1 MSKLYNF
8 IYKWNLD
15 YFHQQQYAEAWIE
28 RNIHDITVRDMW
40 LFGFVAV
47 LACVI
52 VCFMFY
58 TIFKEL
64 RYIKKGGGGTNA
76 HILSSERWYN
86 AYTEVNFMAKQQ
98 YKVPK
103 ELQTESVDW
112 LKMDAEIMNY
122 LHSNGFKTIE
132 DVIDRQDEIPHDFC
146 VLIKRK
152 IMFGL

>member
-52 VCFMFY
+52 VCFIIY
-58 TIFKEL
+58 IIFKEL
-64 RYIKKGGGGTNA
+64 RYIKKGGVVLMHIFYLPRGGTMP
-76 HILSSERWYN
+76 IR
-86 AYTEVNFMAKQQ
+86 
-98 YKVPK
+98 
-103 ELQTESVDW
+103 
-112 LKMDAEIMNY
+112 
-122 LHSNGFKTIE
+122 
-132 DVIDRQDEIPHDFC
+132 R
-146 VLIKRK
+146 
-152 IMFGL
+152 